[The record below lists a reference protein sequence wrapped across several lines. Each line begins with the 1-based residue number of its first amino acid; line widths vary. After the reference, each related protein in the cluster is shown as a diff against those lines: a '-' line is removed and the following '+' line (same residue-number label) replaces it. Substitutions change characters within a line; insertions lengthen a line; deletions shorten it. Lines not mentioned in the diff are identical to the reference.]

1 MWGVDVSVNYPI
13 RFDANKEISLDKMTP
28 EYLKQS
34 EFILLIN
41 FIEDFFNS
49 MYDGDGYYTI
59 EES

>member
-1 MWGVDVSVNYPI
+1 MWGVDVNVNYPI